1 MKTIKKGQ
9 EFECIKDYVMLDGNI
24 AYKTGKKYLCEL
36 EGRLTDEQGIKE
48 HNMTLCDEFYE
59 HFKLIES
66 MKNTIETPAGCKIA
80 KTEIIDRNLIVT
92 YERDLPDSVKD
103 IIGRPHW
110 IHANG
115 SIELDD
121 KEQDLFQFSTKE
133 RAEAILALGQLL
145 ELAAYV
151 GGIELTLNFEFD
163 NQDLLSDFNKKH
175 TDLFE
180 KAKNL
185 L

>member
-24 AYKTGKKYLCEL
+24 AYKAGKKYLSEL
-36 EGRLTDEQGIKE
+36 EGSLTDEQGIKE
-48 HNMTLCDEFYE
+48 HKMPLCDEFYE

-66 MKNTIETPAGCKIA
+66 MKNKIETPAGCKIA
-80 KTEIIDRNLIVT
+80 KTEIIDGNLIVT
-92 YERDLPDSVKD
+92 YERDLPDSVRGIKD
-103 IIGRPHW
+103 RLWFIDSDGLVEQRYGLEPH
-110 IHANG
+110 
-115 SIELDD
+115 
-121 KEQDLFQFSTKE
+121 QFSTKE

-151 GGIELTLNFEFD
+151 GGKQF
-163 NQDLLSDFNKKH
+163 DFNFAFNDENLGLEFHKKYA
-175 TDLFE
+175 DLFE
-180 KAKNL
+180 KCKKL